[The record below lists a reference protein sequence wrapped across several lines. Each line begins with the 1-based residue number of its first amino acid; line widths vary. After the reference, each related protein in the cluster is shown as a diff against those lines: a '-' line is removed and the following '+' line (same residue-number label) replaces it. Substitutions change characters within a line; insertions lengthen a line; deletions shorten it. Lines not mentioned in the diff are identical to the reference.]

1 MYEVV
6 LTPKAKEDLDEL
18 ERGGYGRKARALLTI
33 LEEDP
38 FKNPP
43 KYKQLGSNMKGMFS
57 RRINIEH
64 RLVYEVLP
72 PVSEQYQGRVKVHR
86 MRTHYKGIIPM
97 FFFINP

>member
-6 LTPKAKEDLDEL
+6 LVPKAKEDLDEL
-18 ERGGYGRKARALLTI
+18 ERSGYGRKARELLAI

-43 KYKQLGSNMKGMFS
+43 KFKQLGGNMKGMFS
-57 RRINIEH
+57 RRIKVEH

-72 PVSEQYQGRVKVHR
+72 PVNEQYQGRVKVHR
-86 MRTHYKGIIPM
+86 MRTHYKGVIPLL
-97 FFFINP
+97 FFL